1 MDTSRSVPTNVRRGL
16 SALGILAVLAS
27 IAMSISATGCGHS
40 KRPARD
46 ADDEE
51 EDTRPKRGRKSLPKG
66 SGGSDDDSDIVYFE
80 QDLDEDA
87 PGILSE
93 FEKRAERYGCETAN
107 KPNNVVAKCPEG
119 PIVMVKQGL
128 HITVGCKG
136 ITLDSCKLLF
146 KHIADTKGGNGVD
159 RD

>member
-1 MDTSRSVPTNVRRGL
+1 MVTPRSVPTNVRRGF
-16 SALGILAVLAS
+16 SGLGILAVLATLAVS
-27 IAMSISATGCGHS
+27 TSTTACGGS
-40 KRPARD
+40 KRHARD

-51 EDTRPKRGRKSLPKG
+51 EDDRPRRGRKSLPKG

-87 PGILSE
+87 PAILSE
-93 FEKRAERYGCETAN
+93 FEKRAQRYGCETAN
-107 KPNNVVAKCPEG
+107 KPGNVVAKCSEG

-136 ITLDSCKLLF
+136 ITLDACKELF
-146 KHIADTKGGNGVD
+146 QHIADTKSGNGVD